1 MISMIVNVEKSVNIM
16 LLASVNIEEPLLGK
30 YESEDKVTGIHLY
43 KKIFPEATILLFIW
57 SSP

>member
-16 LLASVNIEEPLLGK
+16 LLASVNIQEPLLGK

-43 KKIFPEATILLFIW
+43 KKIFPEATILQFI
-57 SSP
+57 